1 MKKITRRT
9 FMKVMGTTAAAV
21 GLSAAAAPRA
31 APAALRHPTQL
42 LRQQFLHRPRPKH
55 LPLKLPILSRKTAFT
70 AK

>member
-21 GLSAAAAPRA
+21 GLSACGGSAGSTAASASNA
-31 APAALRHPTQL
+31 ASSTAV
-42 LRQQFLHRPRPKH
+42 LHRPRPKH

>member
-21 GLSAAAAPRA
+21 GLPAAAPRA
-31 APAALRHPTQL
+31 APLPPHPTQL